1 MNVSIVIPVYNE
13 AERLRACLEAISK
26 QTVMPLEVIVVDNNS
41 NDTSVSIAESFSF
54 VTLLMEPRQGVVHA
68 RNRGFNNAKG
78 EIIGRIDADTILPS
92 DWVKKVQTIFIDIK
106 VSAVSGAANYYDFA
120 LEPMADNIDS
130 IIRQKL
136 SNSLGNENF
145 LWGAN
150 MALRRSSWVS
160 VKSELCNVGD
170 IHEDFDLAIHLQQ
183 KGFQV
188 DYRASLSAGVSSRR
202 IDTGFIK
209 YIKYTLVN
217 PKTYAIHGLSGKR
230 NMYPVLLFCWLIYFP
245 ARVIYRSYDYET
257 ESFKLKKLL
266 APTQPRIDP
275 TSNIA

>member
-26 QTVMPLEVIVVDNNS
+26 QTVLPMEVIVVNNNS
-41 NDTSVSIAESFSF
+41 TDNSVSIAESFSF
-54 VTLLMEPRQGVVHA
+54 VTLLKEPRQGVVHA
-68 RNRGFNNAKG
+68 RNKGFNNAKG
-78 EIIGRIDADTILPS
+78 EIIGRIDADTILPRE
-92 DWVKKVQTIFIDIK
+92 WVKNVQAIFLDNSI
-106 VSAVSGAANYYDFA
+106 SAVSGAANYYDFA
-120 LEPMADNIDS
+120 LEPMADNIDG

-150 MALRRSSWVS
+150 MALRRSSWIS

-183 KGFQV
+183 KGFHV
-188 DYRASLSAGVSSRR
+188 GYVSSLSAGVSSRR

-230 NMYPVLLFCWLIYFP
+230 KMYPVLLFCWLIYFP
-245 ARVIYRSYDYET
+245 ARLIYRSYDHET
-257 ESFKLKKLL
+257 ESFQLKKLL
-266 APTQPRIDP
+266 TPTQPRVDP